1 MDEHQPPS
9 DEAAPPPPAPRRPT
23 LSELA
28 LGGALIVSDNVA
40 ARLEIAAEPAE
51 PPRTLA
57 TVLRP
62 AAEWDQ
68 PDSL

>member
-1 MDEHQPPS
+1 MDERQPSS
-9 DEAAPPPPAPRRPT
+9 DESPSSPAPRRPT

-40 ARLEIAAEPAE
+40 ARLEIAAEPLE

-57 TVLRP
+57 TVLRLFASP
-62 AAEWDQ
+62 ARRR
-68 PDSL
+68 